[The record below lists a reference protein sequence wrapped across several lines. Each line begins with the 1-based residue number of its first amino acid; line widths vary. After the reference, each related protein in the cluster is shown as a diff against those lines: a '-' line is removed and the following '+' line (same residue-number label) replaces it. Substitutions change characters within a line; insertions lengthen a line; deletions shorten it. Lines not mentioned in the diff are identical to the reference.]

1 MSIKSWTWF
10 DEELDAIS
18 SLGSSQHS
26 LASSTLTLTKS
37 LTPSQ
42 HNLILTSGFLINSNF
57 LVKER
62 EEDRTSPVFRTDRL
76 RNLMYREEYSDE
88 VMSLTEV
95 SRPSYDLGYQTQS
108 KSEGGLNM
116 YDDAPTPSSGVIMD
130 IDLMMSD
137 GSYDQIMLPLPG
149 TDLSRFRQNIQD
161 SERLSLSER
170 SEDSSSSSPRKL
182 ERNILDREE
191 NTFSWDTASTVPSF
205 LKTFGHGSP
214 DLYGRLY
221 FGSEEDLEVGNS
233 AKEEVEVYVCSS
245 AFLFH
250 KHTRSLMITHYPTDC
265 V

>member
-1 MSIKSWTWF
+1 MSMKSWTWF

-42 HNLILTSGFLINSNF
+42 HNLILTNGFLINSNF
-57 LVKER
+57 PDKEAD
-62 EEDRTSPVFRTDRL
+62 EDRASPVIRTDRL

-116 YDDAPTPSSGVIMD
+116 YDDVPTPSSGVIMD

-137 GSYDQIMLPLPG
+137 GSYDQILLPPPSSTLP
-149 TDLSRFRQNIQD
+149 RFHLNNLDQ
-161 SERLSLSER
+161 ERLSLGETSEE
-170 SEDSSSSSPRKL
+170 SYGSPPQKL
-182 ERNILDREE
+182 ERNTADQDE
-191 NTFSWDTASTVPSF
+191 NTFSYDTAETVPSF

-233 AKEEVEVYVCSS
+233 AKEEIEV
-245 AFLFH
+245 
-250 KHTRSLMITHYPTDC
+250 
-265 V
+265 